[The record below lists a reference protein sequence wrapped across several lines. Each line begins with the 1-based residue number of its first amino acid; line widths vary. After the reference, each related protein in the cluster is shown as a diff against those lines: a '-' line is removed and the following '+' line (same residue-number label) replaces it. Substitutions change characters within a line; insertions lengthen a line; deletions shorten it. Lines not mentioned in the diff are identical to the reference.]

1 MVQEQNPLL
10 AIRCIAYNQEKYIA
24 ETLKGFVSQ
33 KTTFPFIA
41 IVHDDASNDKTPEI
55 IKEYTAK
62 FPKIIKP
69 IYEIENQYSKKDG
82 SLNKIM
88 DEAIPASV
96 KYIAYCEG
104 DDVWVDPLKLQKQY
118 NYLESHPDYGLCHTN
133 YNVINESGVFIKIPK
148 VTIYGDN
155 EYLYRMI
162 ADGNCIATLTV
173 VLRKSLYDICPKYYI
188 GMNWAM
194 EDKPTWLEIAA
205 LSKIG
210 YIDEVT
216 SSYRIVKGSASHG
229 RDMRKVMQFA
239 TSGFELD
246 NFYDKKYNLG
256 VNRPKNEFY
265 EYCLKEALRIGD
277 KKVARE
283 LFTQSI
289 NDRSMNLRI
298 LFLFLCAILSFTRVF
313 SIIRALKR

>member
-1 MVQEQNPLL
+1 MPE
-10 AIRCIAYNQEKYIA
+10 
-24 ETLKGFVSQ
+24 LK
-33 KTTFPFIA
+33 
-41 IVHDDASNDKTPEI
+41 DNI
-55 IKEYTAK
+55 IKISY
-62 FPKIIKP
+62 FDGLKITFENNYWLCIRFSGNENVIRVFIEQDSEKHCD
-69 IYEIENQYSKKDG
+69 EILSE
-82 SLNKIM
+82 
-88 DEAIPASV
+88 
-96 KYIAYCEG
+96 
-104 DDVWVDPLKLQKQY
+104 LQKQY